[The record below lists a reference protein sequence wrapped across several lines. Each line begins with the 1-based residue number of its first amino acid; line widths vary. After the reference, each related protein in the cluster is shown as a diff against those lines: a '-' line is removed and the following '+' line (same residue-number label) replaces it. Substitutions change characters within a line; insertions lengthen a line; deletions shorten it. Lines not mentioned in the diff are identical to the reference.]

1 MPNDDFLAVLDFGSQ
16 YAHLIAKRIRHLG
29 VYTEIFPPSIDTDSL
44 EAAKGFILSGG
55 PASVFAEDVPAF
67 NSEIL
72 NLPQPILG
80 LCYGHQL
87 MAQHFGGRVANTGQ
101 GEFGKASLRQLN
113 PSPLWKDVVDRSQ
126 VWMSHQDSV
135 TELPQGFQ
143 VIGETTS
150 GSLAALQHQ
159 ERPLFSLQFHP
170 EVTDT
175 LAGTQMLS
183 NFVELCKAHP
193 SWSMERFIEQT
204 KDELQQQVGEHNVL
218 MFLSGGVDSSVAF
231 ALLNEALGKERV
243 LGLFI
248 DNGFLRLNE
257 AERILQRYEQLGY
270 DNVVG
275 RDYSEAFLEE
285 IAGEV
290 DPQRKRHQVGNTFL
304 TVREK
309 LLEELKLNPSE
320 WLLGQGTLYPD
331 IIESGGTE
339 HAKVIKSHHNRVDAI
354 QDLIAKGQVVEPLKE
369 LYKDE
374 VRRVGELLG
383 LPKEI
388 VWRHPFPGPGLS
400 INVLCSNEDTVL
412 QPEHQDTLKL
422 LHQHLLPTQ
431 ASLLP
436 VRSVGVQGDQRTYT
450 EPAVLLGPTD
460 WEWLE
465 NTSIQLTNQVRAINR
480 VVAYLPPQR
489 TDQLPNWRV
498 RRAFCDKPR
507 LDLLRAAEAHVSGT
521 FANHGWLGRIFQLL
535 VILLPISQDG
545 HQDSIVL
552 RPVISEDVMTARF
565 ATVDWQVLHELLPQL
580 YTLDGIDSVFFD
592 ITHKPPATFG
602 WE

>member
-44 EAAKGFILSGG
+44 EAAKGIILSGG

-67 NSEIL
+67 NPEIL
-72 NLPQPILG
+72 NLSQPILG

-87 MAQHFGGRVANTGQ
+87 MAKHFDGRVANTGQ

-113 PSPLWKDVVDRSQ
+113 PSPLWKDVADNSQ

-135 TELPQGFQ
+135 TELPQDFQ
-143 VIGETTS
+143 VIGETIS
-150 GSLAALQHQ
+150 GSLTALQHE

-175 LAGTQMLS
+175 LAGTQILS
-183 NFVELCKAHP
+183 NFVKLCKAHP

-248 DNGFLRLNE
+248 NNGFLRLNE
-257 AERILQRYEQLGY
+257 AEQILQRYEQLGY

-275 RDYSEAFLEE
+275 RDYSEAFLEA

-304 TVREK
+304 RVREK
-309 LLEELKLNPSE
+309 LLEELKLNPGE

-331 IIESGGTE
+331 IIESGGTK

-354 QDLIAKGQVVEPLKE
+354 QDLIAKGHVVEPLKE

-374 VRRVGELLG
+374 VRCVGELLG

-400 INVLCSNEDTVL
+400 INVLCSNEDTIL
-412 QPEHQDTLKL
+412 QPEHNSTLDI
-422 LHQHLLPTQ
+422 LHQHLSSTQ

-460 WEWLE
+460 WDWFE
-465 NTSIQLTNQVRAINR
+465 NTSIRLTNQVRAIIGSWPIFLLNQQISYPTGGF
-480 VVAYLPPQR
+480 VVP
-489 TDQLPNWRV
+489 
-498 RRAFCDKPR
+498 
-507 LDLLRAAEAHVSGT
+507 
-521 FANHGWLGRIFQLL
+521 
-535 VILLPISQDG
+535 
-545 HQDSIVL
+545 
-552 RPVISEDVMTARF
+552 
-565 ATVDWQVLHELLPQL
+565 
-580 YTLDGIDSVFFD
+580 SV
-592 ITHKPPATFG
+592 KSLA
-602 WE
+602 

>member
-29 VYTEIFPPSIDTDSL
+29 VYTEIFPPSIDTDRL
-44 EAAKGFILSGG
+44 EAAKGIILSGG

-67 NSEIL
+67 NPEIL
-72 NLPQPILG
+72 NLSQPILG

-87 MAQHFGGRVANTGQ
+87 MAKHFGGSVANTGQ

-113 PSPLWKDVVDRSQ
+113 PSPLWKDVTDNSQ

-143 VIGETTS
+143 VIGETIA

-175 LAGTQMLS
+175 LAGTQILS

-204 KDELQQQVGEHNVL
+204 KNELQQQVGEHNVL

-231 ALLNEALGKERV
+231 ALLNEALSKERV

-257 AERILQRYEQLGY
+257 AEQILQRYEQLGY

-275 RDYSEAFLEE
+275 RDYSEAFLEA

-304 TVREK
+304 AVREK
-309 LLEELKLNPSE
+309 LLEELKLNPGE

-374 VRRVGELLG
+374 VRRVGDLLG

-400 INVLCSNEDTVL
+400 INVLCSSEDTIL
-412 QPEHQDTLKL
+412 QPEHKKTLDTL
-422 LHQHLLPTQ
+422 HQYLPPTQ

-465 NTSIQLTNQVRAINR
+465 NTSIRLTNQVRAINR
-480 VVAYLPPQR
+480 VVAYLPLQP
-489 TDQLPNWRV
+489 TEQLPNWRA

-507 LDLLRAAEAHVSGT
+507 LDLLRAAEAHVSET

-565 ATVDWQVLHELLPQL
+565 APVDWQVLHELLPQL
-580 YTLDGIDSVFFD
+580 YALDGIDS
-592 ITHKPPATFG
+592 
-602 WE
+602 

>member
-1 MPNDDFLAVLDFGSQ
+1 MPSDDFLAILDFGSQ

-29 VYTEIFPPSIDTDSL
+29 VYTEIFPPSIDIDSL
-44 EAAKGFILSGG
+44 RAAKGIILSGG
-55 PASVFAEDVPAF
+55 PASVFVGDVPAF
-67 NSEIL
+67 NPEIL
-72 NLPQPILG
+72 SISQPILG

-87 MAQHFGGRVANTGQ
+87 IAKYFGGRVANTGQ
-101 GEFGKASLRQLN
+101 GEFGKASLHQLN
-113 PSPLWKDVVDRSQ
+113 FSPLWKDVADKSQ

-135 TELPQGFQ
+135 TELPQGFK
-143 VIGETTS
+143 VIGETIS

-175 LAGTQMLS
+175 LAGSQILS

-204 KDELQQQVGEHNVL
+204 KIELQQQVGEHNVL

-231 ALLNEALGKERV
+231 ALLNEVLGKERV

-257 AERILQRYEQLGY
+257 AEQILQRYEQLGY
-270 DNVVG
+270 GNVVG
-275 RDYSEAFLEE
+275 RDYSETFLES

-309 LLEELKLNPSE
+309 LLEELKLNPDE

-354 QDLIAKGQVVEPLKE
+354 QDLIAKNQVVEPLKE

-400 INVLCSNEDTVL
+400 INVLCSSEDTIL
-412 QPEHQDTLKL
+412 QPEHNSTLDA
-422 LHQHLLPTQ
+422 LHQHITPTQ

-450 EPAVLLGPTD
+450 EPAVLLGPKD

-465 NTSIQLTNQVRAINR
+465 NTSIRLTNQVRAINR
-480 VVAYLPPQR
+480 VVAYLPLQP

-498 RRAFCDKPR
+498 RCAFCDKLR
-507 LDLLRAAEAHVSGT
+507 LDLLRVAEAHVSET
-521 FANHGWLGRIFQLL
+521 LANHGWLERIFQLL

-545 HQDSIVL
+545 YQDSIVL

-565 ATVDWQVLHELLPQL
+565 APVDWQVLHKLLPQL
-580 YTLDGIDSVFFD
+580 YALNGIDSVFFD

>member
-29 VYTEIFPPSIDTDSL
+29 VYTEIFPPSIDTDRL
-44 EAAKGFILSGG
+44 EAAKGIILSGG

-67 NSEIL
+67 NPEIL
-72 NLPQPILG
+72 NLSQPILG

-87 MAQHFGGRVANTGQ
+87 MAKHFGGSVANTGQ

-113 PSPLWKDVVDRSQ
+113 PSPLWKDVTDNSQ
-126 VWMSHQDSV
+126 VWMSHEDSV
-135 TELPQGFQ
+135 TELPQGFR
-143 VIGETTS
+143 VIGETIA

-175 LAGTQMLS
+175 LAGTQILS

-204 KDELQQQVGEHNVL
+204 KNELQQQVGEHNVL

-231 ALLNEALGKERV
+231 ALLNEALSKERV

-257 AERILQRYEQLGY
+257 AEQILQRYEQLGY

-275 RDYSEAFLEE
+275 RDYSEAFLEA

-304 TVREK
+304 AVREK
-309 LLEELKLNPSE
+309 LLEELKLNPGE

-374 VRRVGELLG
+374 VRRVGDLLG

-400 INVLCSNEDTVL
+400 INVLCSREDTIL
-412 QPEHQDTLKL
+412 QPEHKKTLDTL
-422 LHQHLLPTQ
+422 HQYLPPTQ

-465 NTSIQLTNQVRAINR
+465 NTSIRLTNQVRAINR
-480 VVAYLPPQR
+480 VVAYLPLQP
-489 TDQLPNWRV
+489 TEQLPNWHA

-507 LDLLRAAEAHVSGT
+507 LDLLRAAEAHVSET

-565 ATVDWQVLHELLPQL
+565 APVDWQVLHELLPQL
-580 YTLDGIDSVFFD
+580 YALDGIDSVFFD

>member
-16 YAHLIAKRIRHLG
+16 YAHLIAKRIRHLR

-44 EAAKGFILSGG
+44 EAAKGIILSGG
-55 PASVFAEDVPAF
+55 PASVFAEDVPTF
-67 NSEIL
+67 NPEIL
-72 NLPQPILG
+72 NLSQPILG

-87 MAQHFGGRVANTGQ
+87 MAKHFGGRVANTGQ
-101 GEFGKASLRQLN
+101 GEFGKASLRQLS
-113 PSPLWKDVVDRSQ
+113 PSPLWKDVADNSQ

-143 VIGETTS
+143 VIGETIS

-175 LAGTQMLS
+175 LAGTHILS
-183 NFVELCKAHP
+183 NFVELCKVHP

-257 AERILQRYEQLGY
+257 AEQILQRYEQLGY
-270 DNVVG
+270 GNVVG
-275 RDYSEAFLEE
+275 RDYSEACLEA

-290 DPQRKRHQVGNTFL
+290 GPQRKRHQVGNTFL

-309 LLEELKLNPSE
+309 LLEELELNPDE

-374 VRRVGELLG
+374 VRRVGELLR

-412 QPEHQDTLKL
+412 QPKHKNTLEL

-450 EPAVLLGPTD
+450 EPAVLLGPKD

-480 VVAYLPPQR
+480 VVAYLPPQP
-489 TDQLPNWRV
+489 TDQLPNWQV
-498 RRAFCDKPR
+498 HRAFCDKPR
-507 LDLLRAAEAHVSGT
+507 LDLLRAAEACVSQT
-521 FANHGWLGRIFQLL
+521 FANHDWLERIFQLL
-535 VILLPISQDG
+535 VILLPLSQTG
-545 HQDSIVL
+545 SHDSIVL

-565 ATVDWQVLHELLPQL
+565 APVDWQVLHELLPQL
-580 YTLDGIDSVFFD
+580 YALDGIDSVFFD

>member
-1 MPNDDFLAVLDFGSQ
+1 MSNDCLAVLDFGSQ
-16 YAHLIAKRIRHLG
+16 YAHLIAKRLRRQG
-29 VYTEIFPPSIDTDSL
+29 FYTEIHTPASPASKL
-44 EAAKGFILSGG
+44 AHARGLILSGG
-55 PASVFAEDVPAF
+55 PASVYEEQTPDF
-67 NSEIL
+67 NSKLLEL
-72 NLPQPILG
+72 ELPILG

-87 MAQHFGGRVANTGQ
+87 TALHFGGSIENTGS
-101 GEFGKASLRQLN
+101 GEFGKAHLQQTL
-113 PSPLWKDVVDRSQ
+113 PSALWKGIDFPTQ

-143 VIGETTS
+143 VIGETIS
-150 GSLAALQHQ
+150 GSLVALQHQ

-170 EVTDT
+170 EVSDT
-175 LAGTQMLS
+175 LVGTQILS

-257 AERILQRYEQLGY
+257 AEQILQRYEQLGY

-275 RDYSEAFLEE
+275 RDYSEAFLEA

-309 LLEELKLNPSE
+309 LLEESKLNPGE

-383 LPKEI
+383 LPNEI

-412 QPEHQDTLKL
+412 QPEHKNTLEL

-450 EPAVLLGPTD
+450 EPAVLLGPKD

-480 VVAYLPPQR
+480 VVAYLPPQP
-489 TDQLPNWRV
+489 TDQLPNWQV
-498 RRAFCDKPR
+498 HRAFCDKPR
-507 LDLLRAAEAHVSGT
+507 LDLLRAAEACVSQT
-521 FANHGWLGRIFQLL
+521 FANHDWLERIFQLL
-535 VILLPISQDG
+535 VILLPLSQTG
-545 HQDSIVL
+545 SHDSIVL

-565 ATVDWQVLHELLPQL
+565 APVDWQVLHELLPQL
-580 YTLDGIDSVFFD
+580 YALDGIDSVFFD

>member
-29 VYTEIFPPSIDTDSL
+29 VYTEIFPPSIDTDRL
-44 EAAKGFILSGG
+44 EAAKGIILSGG
-55 PASVFAEDVPAF
+55 PASVFADDVPAF
-67 NSEIL
+67 NPEIL
-72 NLPQPILG
+72 NLSQPILG

-87 MAQHFGGRVANTGQ
+87 MAKHFGGRVANTGQ

-113 PSPLWKDVVDRSQ
+113 PSPLWKDVADNSQ

-135 TELPQGFQ
+135 TELPQDFQ
-143 VIGETTS
+143 VIGETIS

-175 LAGTQMLS
+175 LAGTQILS

-257 AERILQRYEQLGY
+257 AEQILQRYKQLGY

-275 RDYSEAFLEE
+275 RDYSEAFLEA

-304 TVREK
+304 AVREK
-309 LLEELKLNPSE
+309 LLEELNLNPGE

-400 INVLCSNEDTVL
+400 INVLCSSEDTTL
-412 QPEHQDTLKL
+412 QPEHKKTLDA
-422 LHQHLLPTQ
+422 LHQYLAPTQ

-465 NTSIQLTNQVRAINR
+465 NTSIRLTNQVRAINR
-480 VVAYLPPQR
+480 VVAYLPLQP
-489 TDQLPNWRV
+489 TEQLPNWRA

-507 LDLLRAAEAHVSGT
+507 LDLLRAAEAHVSET

-565 ATVDWQVLHELLPQL
+565 APVDWQVLHELLPQL
-580 YTLDGIDSVFFD
+580 YALDGIDSVFFD

>member
-29 VYTEIFPPSIDTDSL
+29 VYTEIFPPSIDTDRL
-44 EAAKGFILSGG
+44 EAAKGIILSGG

-67 NSEIL
+67 NPEIL
-72 NLPQPILG
+72 NLSQPILG

-87 MAQHFGGRVANTGQ
+87 MAKHFGGSVANTGQ

-113 PSPLWKDVVDRSQ
+113 PSPLWKDVADNSQ

-143 VIGETTS
+143 VIGETIA

-175 LAGTQMLS
+175 LAGTQILS

-204 KDELQQQVGEHNVL
+204 KNELQQQVGEHNVL

-231 ALLNEALGKERV
+231 ALLNEALSKERV

-257 AERILQRYEQLGY
+257 AEQILQRYEQLGY

-275 RDYSEAFLEE
+275 RDYSEAFLEA

-304 TVREK
+304 AVREK
-309 LLEELKLNPSE
+309 LLEELKLNPGE

-374 VRRVGELLG
+374 VRRVGDLLG

-400 INVLCSNEDTVL
+400 INVLCSREDTIL
-412 QPEHQDTLKL
+412 QPEHKKTLDTL
-422 LHQHLLPTQ
+422 HQYLPPTQ

-450 EPAVLLGPTD
+450 EPAVLLGP
-460 WEWLE
+460 
-465 NTSIQLTNQVRAINR
+465 
-480 VVAYLPPQR
+480 
-489 TDQLPNWRV
+489 
-498 RRAFCDKPR
+498 
-507 LDLLRAAEAHVSGT
+507 
-521 FANHGWLGRIFQLL
+521 
-535 VILLPISQDG
+535 
-545 HQDSIVL
+545 
-552 RPVISEDVMTARF
+552 
-565 ATVDWQVLHELLPQL
+565 
-580 YTLDGIDSVFFD
+580 
-592 ITHKPPATFG
+592 
-602 WE
+602 

>member
-44 EAAKGFILSGG
+44 EAAKGIILSGG

-67 NSEIL
+67 NPEIL
-72 NLPQPILG
+72 NLSQPILG

-87 MAQHFGGRVANTGQ
+87 MAKHFDGRVANTGQ

-113 PSPLWKDVVDRSQ
+113 PSPLWKDVTDNSQ

-135 TELPQGFQ
+135 TELPQDFQ
-143 VIGETTS
+143 VIGETIS
-150 GSLAALQHQ
+150 GSLTALQHE

-175 LAGTQMLS
+175 LAGTQILS
-183 NFVELCKAHP
+183 NFVKLCKAHP

-248 DNGFLRLNE
+248 NNGFLRLNE
-257 AERILQRYEQLGY
+257 AEQILQRYEQLGY

-275 RDYSEAFLEE
+275 RDYSEAFLEA

-304 TVREK
+304 RVREK
-309 LLEELKLNPSE
+309 LLEELKLNPGE

-331 IIESGGTE
+331 IIESGGTK

-354 QDLIAKGQVVEPLKE
+354 QDLIAKGHVVEPLKE
-369 LYKDE
+369 LTRMRCDASGNYWDY
-374 VRRVGELLG
+374 
-383 LPKEI
+383 PKKSS
-388 VWRHPFPGPGLS
+388 G
-400 INVLCSNEDTVL
+400 
-412 QPEHQDTLKL
+412 
-422 LHQHLLPTQ
+422 
-431 ASLLP
+431 
-436 VRSVGVQGDQRTYT
+436 
-450 EPAVLLGPTD
+450 
-460 WEWLE
+460 
-465 NTSIQLTNQVRAINR
+465 AIR
-480 VVAYLPPQR
+480 
-489 TDQLPNWRV
+489 
-498 RRAFCDKPR
+498 F
-507 LDLLRAAEAHVSGT
+507 
-521 FANHGWLGRIFQLL
+521 LGRVFQSTSSVPMKIQSFSPNTTAHWTYYTNICHPLRLL
-535 VILLPISQDG
+535 YYQY
-545 HQDSIVL
+545 
-552 RPVISEDVMTARF
+552 A
-565 ATVDWQVLHELLPQL
+565 A
-580 YTLDGIDSVFFD
+580 
-592 ITHKPPATFG
+592 
-602 WE
+602 

>member
-29 VYTEIFPPSIDTDSL
+29 VYTAIFPPSIDTDRL
-44 EAAKGFILSGG
+44 KAAKGIILSGG

-67 NSEIL
+67 NPEIL
-72 NLPQPILG
+72 NLSQPILG

-87 MAQHFGGRVANTGQ
+87 MAKHFGGSVANTGQ

-113 PSPLWKDVVDRSQ
+113 PSPLWKDVTDNSQ

-143 VIGETTS
+143 VIGETIA

-175 LAGTQMLS
+175 LAGTQILS

-204 KDELQQQVGEHNVL
+204 KNELQQQVGEHNVL

-231 ALLNEALGKERV
+231 ALLNEALSKERV

-257 AERILQRYEQLGY
+257 AEQILQRYEQLGY

-275 RDYSEAFLEE
+275 RDYSEAFLEA

-304 TVREK
+304 AVREK
-309 LLEELKLNPSE
+309 LLEELKLNPGE

-374 VRRVGELLG
+374 VRRVGDLLG

-400 INVLCSNEDTVL
+400 INVLCSREDTIL
-412 QPEHQDTLKL
+412 QPEHKKTLDTL
-422 LHQHLLPTQ
+422 HQYLPPTQ

-465 NTSIQLTNQVRAINR
+465 NTSIRLTNQVRAINR
-480 VVAYLPPQR
+480 VVAYLPLQP
-489 TDQLPNWRV
+489 TEQLPNWRA

-507 LDLLRAAEAHVSGT
+507 LDLLRAAEAHVSET

-565 ATVDWQVLHELLPQL
+565 APVDWQVLHELLPQL
-580 YTLDGIDSVFFD
+580 YALDGIDSVFFD

>member
-29 VYTEIFPPSIDTDSL
+29 VYTEIFPPSIDIDSL
-44 EAAKGFILSGG
+44 RAAKGIILSGG
-55 PASVFAEDVPAF
+55 PASVFVGDVPAF
-67 NSEIL
+67 NPEIL
-72 NLPQPILG
+72 SISQPILG

-87 MAQHFGGRVANTGQ
+87 IAKYFGGRVANTGQ
-101 GEFGKASLRQLN
+101 GEFGKASLHQLN
-113 PSPLWKDVVDRSQ
+113 FSPLWKDVADKSQ

-135 TELPQGFQ
+135 TELPQGFK
-143 VIGETTS
+143 VIGETIS

-175 LAGTQMLS
+175 LAGSQILS

-204 KDELQQQVGEHNVL
+204 KIELQQQVGEHNVL

-231 ALLNEALGKERV
+231 ALLNEVLGKERV

-257 AERILQRYEQLGY
+257 AEQILQRYEQLGY
-270 DNVVG
+270 GNVVG
-275 RDYSEAFLEE
+275 RDYSETFLES

-309 LLEELKLNPSE
+309 LLEELKLNPDE

-354 QDLIAKGQVVEPLKE
+354 QDLIAKDQVVEPLKE

-400 INVLCSNEDTVL
+400 INVLCSSEDTIL
-412 QPEHQDTLKL
+412 QPEHNSTLDT
-422 LHQHLLPTQ
+422 LHQHLTPTQ

-450 EPAVLLGPTD
+450 EPAVLLGPKD

-465 NTSIQLTNQVRAINR
+465 NTSIRLTNQVRAINR
-480 VVAYLPPQR
+480 VVAYLPLQP

-498 RRAFCDKPR
+498 RCAFCDKLR
-507 LDLLRAAEAHVSGT
+507 LDLLRAAEAHVSET
-521 FANHGWLGRIFQLL
+521 LANHGWLERIFQLL

-545 HQDSIVL
+545 YQDSIVL

-565 ATVDWQVLHELLPQL
+565 APVDWQVLHKLLPQL
-580 YTLDGIDSVFFD
+580 YALNGIDSVFFD

>member
-1 MPNDDFLAVLDFGSQ
+1 MPSDDFLAILDFGSQ

-29 VYTEIFPPSIDTDSL
+29 VYTEIFPPSIDIDSL
-44 EAAKGFILSGG
+44 RAAKGIILSGG
-55 PASVFAEDVPAF
+55 PASVFVGDVPAF
-67 NSEIL
+67 NPEIL
-72 NLPQPILG
+72 SISQPILG

-87 MAQHFGGRVANTGQ
+87 IAKYFGGHVANTGQ
-101 GEFGKASLRQLN
+101 GEFGKASLHQLN
-113 PSPLWKDVVDRSQ
+113 FSPLWKDVADKSQ

-135 TELPQGFQ
+135 TELPQGFK
-143 VIGETTS
+143 VIGETIS

-175 LAGTQMLS
+175 LAGSQILS

-204 KDELQQQVGEHNVL
+204 KIELQQQVGEHNVL

-231 ALLNEALGKERV
+231 ALLNEVLGKERV

-257 AERILQRYEQLGY
+257 AEQILQRYEQLGY
-270 DNVVG
+270 GNVVG
-275 RDYSEAFLEE
+275 RDYSETFLES

-309 LLEELKLNPSE
+309 LLEELKLNPDE

-354 QDLIAKGQVVEPLKE
+354 QDLIAKNQVVEPLKE

-383 LPKEI
+383 LPNEI

-400 INVLCSNEDTVL
+400 INVLCSSEDTIL
-412 QPEHQDTLKL
+412 QPEHNSTLDA
-422 LHQHLLPTQ
+422 LHQHLTPTQ

-450 EPAVLLGPTD
+450 EPAVLLGPKD

-465 NTSIQLTNQVRAINR
+465 NTSIRLTNQVRAINR
-480 VVAYLPPQR
+480 VVAYLPLQP

-498 RRAFCDKPR
+498 RCAFCDKLR
-507 LDLLRAAEAHVSGT
+507 LDLLRVAEAHVSET
-521 FANHGWLGRIFQLL
+521 LANHGWLERIFQLL
-535 VILLPISQDG
+535 VILLPISKDG
-545 HQDSIVL
+545 YQDSIVL

-565 ATVDWQVLHELLPQL
+565 APVDWQVLHKLLPQL
-580 YTLDGIDSVFFD
+580 YALNGIDSVFFD

>member
-29 VYTEIFPPSIDTDSL
+29 VYTEIFPPSIDTDRL
-44 EAAKGFILSGG
+44 EAAKGIILSGG

-67 NSEIL
+67 NPEIL
-72 NLPQPILG
+72 NLSQPTLG

-87 MAQHFGGRVANTGQ
+87 MAKHFGGSVANTGQ

-113 PSPLWKDVVDRSQ
+113 PSPLWKDVADNSQ

-143 VIGETTS
+143 VIGETIA
-150 GSLAALQHQ
+150 GSLAALQHK

-175 LAGTQMLS
+175 LAGTQILS

-204 KDELQQQVGEHNVL
+204 KNELRQQVGEHNVL

-231 ALLNEALGKERV
+231 ALLNEALSKERV

-257 AERILQRYEQLGY
+257 AEQILQRYEQLGY

-275 RDYSEAFLEE
+275 RDYSEAFLEA

-304 TVREK
+304 AVREK
-309 LLEELKLNPSE
+309 LLEELKLNPDE

-374 VRRVGELLG
+374 VRRVGDLLG

-400 INVLCSNEDTVL
+400 INVLCSREDTIL
-412 QPEHQDTLKL
+412 QPEHKKTLDTL
-422 LHQHLLPTQ
+422 HQYLPPTQ

-465 NTSIQLTNQVRAINR
+465 STSIRLTNQVRAINR
-480 VVAYLPPQR
+480 VVAYLPLQP
-489 TDQLPNWRV
+489 TEQLPNWRT

-507 LDLLRAAEAHVSGT
+507 LDLLRAVEAHVSET
-521 FANHGWLGRIFQLL
+521 LANHGWLGRIFQLL

-565 ATVDWQVLHELLPQL
+565 APVDWQVLHELLPQL
-580 YTLDGIDSVFFD
+580 YALDGIDSVFFD

>member
-1 MPNDDFLAVLDFGSQ
+1 MPSDDFLAILDFGSQ

-29 VYTEIFPPSIDTDSL
+29 VYTEIFPPSIDIDSL
-44 EAAKGFILSGG
+44 RAAKGIILSGG
-55 PASVFAEDVPAF
+55 PASVFVGDVPAF
-67 NSEIL
+67 NPEIL
-72 NLPQPILG
+72 SISQPILG

-87 MAQHFGGRVANTGQ
+87 IAKYFGGRVANTGQ
-101 GEFGKASLRQLN
+101 GEFGKASLHQLN
-113 PSPLWKDVVDRSQ
+113 FSPLWKDVADKSQ

-135 TELPQGFQ
+135 TELPQGFK
-143 VIGETTS
+143 VIGETIS

-175 LAGTQMLS
+175 LAGSQILS

-204 KDELQQQVGEHNVL
+204 KIELQQQVGEHNVL

-231 ALLNEALGKERV
+231 ALLNEVLGKERV

-257 AERILQRYEQLGY
+257 AEQILQRYEQLGY
-270 DNVVG
+270 GNVVD
-275 RDYSEAFLEE
+275 RDYSETFLES

-309 LLEELKLNPSE
+309 LLEELKLNPDE

-374 VRRVGELLG
+374 VRRVGDLLG

-400 INVLCSNEDTVL
+400 INVLCSREDTIL
-412 QPEHQDTLKL
+412 QPEHKKTLDTL
-422 LHQHLLPTQ
+422 HQYLPPTQ

-450 EPAVLLGPTD
+450 EPAVLLGPKD

-465 NTSIQLTNQVRAINR
+465 NTSIRLTNQVRAINR
-480 VVAYLPPQR
+480 VVAYLPLQP

-498 RRAFCDKPR
+498 RCAFCDKLR
-507 LDLLRAAEAHVSGT
+507 LDLLRVAEAHVSET
-521 FANHGWLGRIFQLL
+521 LANHGWLERIFQLL
-535 VILLPISQDG
+535 VILLPISKDG
-545 HQDSIVL
+545 YQDSIVL

-565 ATVDWQVLHELLPQL
+565 APVDWQVLHKLLPQL
-580 YTLDGIDSVFFD
+580 YALNGIDSVFFD

>member
-29 VYTEIFPPSIDTDSL
+29 VYTEIFPPSIDTDRL
-44 EAAKGFILSGG
+44 EAAKGIILSGG

-67 NSEIL
+67 NPEIL
-72 NLPQPILG
+72 NLSQPILG

-87 MAQHFGGRVANTGQ
+87 MAKHFGGSVANTGQ

-113 PSPLWKDVVDRSQ
+113 PSPLWKDVTDNSQ

-143 VIGETTS
+143 VIGETIA

-175 LAGTQMLS
+175 LAGTQILS

-204 KDELQQQVGEHNVL
+204 KNELQQQVGEHNVL

-231 ALLNEALGKERV
+231 ALLNEALSKERV

-257 AERILQRYEQLGY
+257 AEQILQRYEQLGY

-275 RDYSEAFLEE
+275 RDYSEAFLEA

-304 TVREK
+304 AVREK

-374 VRRVGELLG
+374 VRRVGDLLG

-400 INVLCSNEDTVL
+400 INVLCSREDTIL
-412 QPEHQDTLKL
+412 QPEHKKTLDTLQQYL
-422 LHQHLLPTQ
+422 APTQ

-465 NTSIQLTNQVRAINR
+465 NTSIRLTNQVRAINR
-480 VVAYLPPQR
+480 VVAYLPLQP
-489 TDQLPNWRV
+489 TEQLPNWRA

-507 LDLLRAAEAHVSGT
+507 LDLLRAAEAHVSET

-565 ATVDWQVLHELLPQL
+565 APVDWQVLHELLPQL
-580 YTLDGIDSVFFD
+580 YALDGIDSVFFD

>member
-29 VYTEIFPPSIDTDSL
+29 VYTEIFPPSIDTDRL
-44 EAAKGFILSGG
+44 EAAKGIILSGG

-67 NSEIL
+67 NPEIL
-72 NLPQPILG
+72 NLSQPILG

-87 MAQHFGGRVANTGQ
+87 MAKHFGGSVANTGQ

-113 PSPLWKDVVDRSQ
+113 PSPLWKDVADNSQ
-126 VWMSHQDSV
+126 VWMSHEDSV

-143 VIGETTS
+143 VIGETIA

-175 LAGTQMLS
+175 LAGTQILS

-204 KDELQQQVGEHNVL
+204 KNELQQQVGEHNVL

-231 ALLNEALGKERV
+231 ALLNEALSKERV

-257 AERILQRYEQLGY
+257 AEQILQHYEQLGY

-275 RDYSEAFLEE
+275 RDYSEAFLEA

-304 TVREK
+304 AVREK
-309 LLEELKLNPSE
+309 LLEELKLNPGE

-383 LPKEI
+383 LPNEI

-400 INVLCSNEDTVL
+400 INVICSNEDTVL

-465 NTSIQLTNQVRAINR
+465 NTSIRLTNQVRAINR
-480 VVAYLPPQR
+480 VVAYLPLQP
-489 TDQLPNWRV
+489 TEQLPNWHA

-507 LDLLRAAEAHVSGT
+507 LDLLRAAEAHVSET

-565 ATVDWQVLHELLPQL
+565 APVDWQVLHELLPQL
-580 YTLDGIDSVFFD
+580 YALDGIDSVFFD

>member
-29 VYTEIFPPSIDTDSL
+29 VYTEIFPPSIDTDRL
-44 EAAKGFILSGG
+44 EAAKGIILSGG

-67 NSEIL
+67 NPEIL
-72 NLPQPILG
+72 NLSQPILG

-87 MAQHFGGRVANTGQ
+87 MAKHFGGSVANTGQ

-113 PSPLWKDVVDRSQ
+113 PSPLWKDVTDNSQ

-143 VIGETTS
+143 VIGETIA

-175 LAGTQMLS
+175 LAGTQILS

-204 KDELQQQVGEHNVL
+204 KNELQQQVGERNVL

-231 ALLNEALGKERV
+231 ALLNEALSKEKV

-257 AERILQRYEQLGY
+257 AEQILQHYEQLGY

-275 RDYSEAFLEE
+275 RDYSEAFLEA

-304 TVREK
+304 AVREK

-374 VRRVGELLG
+374 VRRVGDLLG

-400 INVLCSNEDTVL
+400 INVLCSREDTIL
-412 QPEHQDTLKL
+412 QPEHKKTLDTL
-422 LHQHLLPTQ
+422 HQYLAPTQ

-450 EPAVLLGPTD
+450 EPAILLGPTD

-465 NTSIQLTNQVRAINR
+465 NTSIRLTNQVRAINR
-480 VVAYLPPQR
+480 VVAYLPLQP
-489 TDQLPNWRV
+489 TEQLPNWRA

-507 LDLLRAAEAHVSGT
+507 LDLLRAAEAHVSET

-545 HQDSIVL
+545 RQDSIVL

-565 ATVDWQVLHELLPQL
+565 APVDWQVLHELLPQL
-580 YTLDGIDSVFFD
+580 YALDGIDSVFFD

>member
-44 EAAKGFILSGG
+44 EAAKGIILSGG

-67 NSEIL
+67 NPEIL
-72 NLPQPILG
+72 NLSQPILG

-87 MAQHFGGRVANTGQ
+87 MAKHFDGRVANTGQ

-113 PSPLWKDVVDRSQ
+113 PSPLWKDVADNSQ

-135 TELPQGFQ
+135 TELPQDFQ
-143 VIGETTS
+143 VIGETIS
-150 GSLAALQHQ
+150 GSLTALQHE

-175 LAGTQMLS
+175 LAGTQIRS
-183 NFVELCKAHP
+183 NFVKLCKAHP

-248 DNGFLRLNE
+248 NNGFLRLNE
-257 AERILQRYEQLGY
+257 AEQILQRYEQLGY

-275 RDYSEAFLEE
+275 RDYSEAFLEA

-304 TVREK
+304 RVREK
-309 LLEELKLNPSE
+309 LLEELKLNPGE

-331 IIESGGTE
+331 IIESGGTK

-354 QDLIAKGQVVEPLKE
+354 QDLIAKGHVVEPLKE

-374 VRRVGELLG
+374 VRCVGELLG

-400 INVLCSNEDTVL
+400 INVLCSNEDTIL
-412 QPEHQDTLKL
+412 QPEHNSTLDI
-422 LHQHLLPTQ
+422 LHQHLSSTQ

-460 WEWLE
+460 WDWFE
-465 NTSIQLTNQVRAINR
+465 NTSIRLTNQVRAINR
-480 VVAYLPPQR
+480 VVAYLPPQP

-498 RRAFCDKPR
+498 RRAFCEKPR
-507 LDLLRAAEAHVSGT
+507 LNLLRAAEAHVSEA
-521 FANHGWLGRIFQLL
+521 FANHGWLERIFQLL

-565 ATVDWQVLHELLPQL
+565 APVDWQVLHELLPQL
-580 YTLDGIDSVFFD
+580 YALDGIDSVFFD

>member
-29 VYTEIFPPSIDTDSL
+29 VYTEIFPPSIDTDRL
-44 EAAKGFILSGG
+44 EAAKGIILSGG

-67 NSEIL
+67 NPEIL
-72 NLPQPILG
+72 NLSQPILG

-87 MAQHFGGRVANTGQ
+87 MAKHFGGSVANTGQ

-113 PSPLWKDVVDRSQ
+113 PSPLWKDVADNSQ

-143 VIGETTS
+143 VIGETIA

-175 LAGTQMLS
+175 LAGTQILS

-204 KDELQQQVGEHNVL
+204 KNELQQQVGEHNVL

-231 ALLNEALGKERV
+231 ALLNEALSKERV

-257 AERILQRYEQLGY
+257 AEQILQRYEQLGY

-275 RDYSEAFLEE
+275 RDYSEAFLEA

-304 TVREK
+304 AVRGK
-309 LLEELKLNPSE
+309 LLEELKLNPDE

-374 VRRVGELLG
+374 VRRVGDLLG

-400 INVLCSNEDTVL
+400 INVLCSREDTIL
-412 QPEHQDTLKL
+412 QPEHKKTLDTL
-422 LHQHLLPTQ
+422 HQYLPPTQ

-465 NTSIQLTNQVRAINR
+465 STSIRLTNQVRAINR
-480 VVAYLPPQR
+480 VVAYLPLQP
-489 TDQLPNWRV
+489 TEQLPNWRA

-507 LDLLRAAEAHVSGT
+507 LDLLRAAEAHVSET
-521 FANHGWLGRIFQLL
+521 LANHGWLGRIFQLL

-565 ATVDWQVLHELLPQL
+565 APVDWQVLHELLPQL
-580 YTLDGIDSVFFD
+580 YALDGIDSVFFD

>member
-1 MPNDDFLAVLDFGSQ
+1 MPSDDFLAILDFGSQ

-29 VYTEIFPPSIDTDSL
+29 VYTEIFPPSIDIDSL
-44 EAAKGFILSGG
+44 RAAKGIILSGG
-55 PASVFAEDVPAF
+55 PASVFVGDVPAF
-67 NSEIL
+67 NPEIL
-72 NLPQPILG
+72 SISQPILG

-87 MAQHFGGRVANTGQ
+87 IAKYFGGRVANTGQ
-101 GEFGKASLRQLN
+101 GEFGKASLHQLN
-113 PSPLWKDVVDRSQ
+113 FSPLWKHVADKSQ

-135 TELPQGFQ
+135 TELPQGFK
-143 VIGETTS
+143 VIGETIS

-175 LAGTQMLS
+175 LAGFQILS
-183 NFVELCKAHP
+183 NFVELCKARP

-204 KDELQQQVGEHNVL
+204 KIELQQQVGEHNVL

-231 ALLNEALGKERV
+231 ALLNEVLGKERV

-257 AERILQRYEQLGY
+257 AEQILQRYEQLGY
-270 DNVVG
+270 GNVVG
-275 RDYSEAFLEE
+275 RDYSETFLES

-309 LLEELKLNPSE
+309 LLEELKLNPDE

-354 QDLIAKGQVVEPLKE
+354 QDLIAKDQVVEPLKE

-400 INVLCSNEDTVL
+400 INVLCSSEDTIL
-412 QPEHQDTLKL
+412 QPEHNSTLDT
-422 LHQHLLPTQ
+422 LHQHLTPTQ

-450 EPAVLLGPTD
+450 EPAVLLGPKD

-465 NTSIQLTNQVRAINR
+465 NTSIRLTNQVRAINR
-480 VVAYLPPQR
+480 VVAYLPLQP

-498 RRAFCDKPR
+498 RCAFCDKLR
-507 LDLLRAAEAHVSGT
+507 LDLLRVAEAHVSET
-521 FANHGWLGRIFQLL
+521 LANHGWLERIFQLL

-545 HQDSIVL
+545 YQDSIVL

-565 ATVDWQVLHELLPQL
+565 APVDWQVLHKLLPQL
-580 YTLDGIDSVFFD
+580 YALNGIDSVFFD

>member
-1 MPNDDFLAVLDFGSQ
+1 MPNNDFLAVLDFGSQ

-29 VYTEIFPPSIDTDSL
+29 VYTKIFPPSIDTDRL
-44 EAAKGFILSGG
+44 RAAKGIILSGG

-67 NSEIL
+67 NPEIFSIS
-72 NLPQPILG
+72 QPILG

-87 MAQHFGGRVANTGQ
+87 MAKHFGGRVANMGQ
-101 GEFGKASLRQLN
+101 GEFGKASLRKLN
-113 PSPLWKDVVDRSQ
+113 SSPLWKDVADRSQ
-126 VWMSHQDSV
+126 VWMSHRDSV

-143 VIGETTS
+143 VIGETIS

-175 LAGTQMLS
+175 LAGSQILS
-183 NFVELCKAHP
+183 NFIKLCKAHP

-204 KDELQQQVGEHNVL
+204 KIELQQQVGEHNVL

-248 DNGFLRLNE
+248 DNGFLRLHE
-257 AERILQRYEQLGY
+257 AEQILQRYKQLGY
-270 DNVVG
+270 ENVVG
-275 RDYSEAFLEE
+275 RDYGEAFLGA
-285 IAGEV
+285 IANEV

-304 TVREK
+304 TVRKK
-309 LLEELKLNPSE
+309 LLEELKLNPGE

-354 QDLIAKGQVVEPLKE
+354 QDLIAKGHVVEPLKE

-374 VRRVGELLG
+374 VRCIGELLG
-383 LPKEI
+383 LPREI

-400 INVLCSNEDTVL
+400 INVLCSNEDKIL
-412 QPEHQDTLKL
+412 QPENNSTLDAL
-422 LHQHLLPTQ
+422 YQHFPPTQ
-431 ASLLP
+431 VSLLP
-436 VRSVGVQGDQRTYT
+436 VRTVGVQGDQRTYA

-460 WEWLE
+460 WELLE
-465 NTSIQLTNQVRAINR
+465 NTSIRLTNQIRAINR
-480 VVAYLPPQR
+480 VVAYLPLQQ

-507 LDLLRAAEAHVSGT
+507 LDLLRAAEAHVSET
-521 FANHGWLGRIFQLL
+521 FTNHGLLEHIFQLL
-535 VILLPISQDG
+535 VILLPLSQDG
-545 HQDSIVL
+545 YQDSIVL

-565 ATVDWQVLHELLPQL
+565 APVDWQVLHELLPQL
-580 YTLDGIDSVFFD
+580 YALNGIDSVFFD

>member
-29 VYTEIFPPSIDTDSL
+29 VYTEIFPPSIDTDRL
-44 EAAKGFILSGG
+44 EAAKGIILSGG

-67 NSEIL
+67 NPEIL
-72 NLPQPILG
+72 NLSQPILG

-87 MAQHFGGRVANTGQ
+87 MAKHFGGSVANTGQ

-113 PSPLWKDVVDRSQ
+113 PSPLWKDVTDNSQ

-143 VIGETTS
+143 VIGETIA

-175 LAGTQMLS
+175 LAGTQILS

-204 KDELQQQVGEHNVL
+204 KNELRQQVGEHNVL

-231 ALLNEALGKERV
+231 ALLNEALSKERV

-257 AERILQRYEQLGY
+257 AEQILQRYEQLGY

-275 RDYSEAFLEE
+275 RDYSEAFLEA

-304 TVREK
+304 AVREK
-309 LLEELKLNPSE
+309 LLEELKLNPGE

-374 VRRVGELLG
+374 VRRVGDLLG

-400 INVLCSNEDTVL
+400 INVLCSREDTIL
-412 QPEHQDTLKL
+412 QPEHKKTLDTLQQYL
-422 LHQHLLPTQ
+422 APTQ

-465 NTSIQLTNQVRAINR
+465 NTSIRLTNQVRAINR
-480 VVAYLPPQR
+480 VVAYLPLQP
-489 TDQLPNWRV
+489 TEQLPNWRA

-507 LDLLRAAEAHVSGT
+507 LDLLRAAEAHVSET

-565 ATVDWQVLHELLPQL
+565 APVDWQVLHELLPQL
-580 YTLDGIDSVFFD
+580 YALDGIDSVFFD

>member
-44 EAAKGFILSGG
+44 EAAKGIILSGG

-67 NSEIL
+67 NPEIL
-72 NLPQPILG
+72 NLSQPILG

-87 MAQHFGGRVANTGQ
+87 MAKHFDGRVANTGQ

-113 PSPLWKDVVDRSQ
+113 PSPLWKDVTDNSQ

-135 TELPQGFQ
+135 TELPQDFQ
-143 VIGETTS
+143 VIGETIS
-150 GSLAALQHQ
+150 GSLTALQHE

-175 LAGTQMLS
+175 LAGTQILS
-183 NFVELCKAHP
+183 NFVKLCKAHP

-248 DNGFLRLNE
+248 NNGFLRLNE
-257 AERILQRYEQLGY
+257 AEQILQRYEQLGY

-275 RDYSEAFLEE
+275 RDYSEAFLEA

-304 TVREK
+304 RVREK
-309 LLEELKLNPSE
+309 LLEELKLNPGE

-331 IIESGGTE
+331 IIESGGTK

-354 QDLIAKGQVVEPLKE
+354 QDLIAKGHVVEPLKE

-374 VRRVGELLG
+374 VRCVGELLG

-400 INVLCSNEDTVL
+400 INVLCSNEDTIL
-412 QPEHQDTLKL
+412 QPEHNSTLDI
-422 LHQHLLPTQ
+422 LHQHLSSTQ

-460 WEWLE
+460 WDWFE
-465 NTSIQLTNQVRAINR
+465 NTSIRLTNQVRAINR
-480 VVAYLPPQR
+480 VVAYLPPQP
-489 TDQLPNWRV
+489 TDQLPNWQV
-498 RRAFCDKPR
+498 RRAFCEKPR
-507 LDLLRAAEAHVSGT
+507 LNLLRAAEAHVSEA
-521 FANHGWLGRIFQLL
+521 FANHGWLERIFQLL

-565 ATVDWQVLHELLPQL
+565 APVDWQVLHELLPQL
-580 YTLDGIDSVFFD
+580 YALDGIDSVFFD

>member
-1 MPNDDFLAVLDFGSQ
+1 M
-16 YAHLIAKRIRHLG
+16 AK
-29 VYTEIFPPSIDTDSL
+29 
-44 EAAKGFILSGG
+44 
-55 PASVFAEDVPAF
+55 
-67 NSEIL
+67 
-72 NLPQPILG
+72 
-80 LCYGHQL
+80 
-87 MAQHFGGRVANTGQ
+87 HFGGRVANMGQ
-101 GEFGKASLRQLN
+101 GEFGKASLRKLN
-113 PSPLWKDVVDRSQ
+113 SSPLWKDVADRSQ
-126 VWMSHQDSV
+126 VWMSHRDSV

-143 VIGETTS
+143 VIGETIS

-175 LAGTQMLS
+175 LAGSQILS
-183 NFVELCKAHP
+183 NFIKLCKAHP

-204 KDELQQQVGEHNVL
+204 KIELQQQVGEHNVL

-248 DNGFLRLNE
+248 DNGFLRLHE
-257 AERILQRYEQLGY
+257 AEQILQRYKQLGY
-270 DNVVG
+270 ENVVG
-275 RDYSEAFLEE
+275 RDYGEAFLGA
-285 IAGEV
+285 IANEV

-304 TVREK
+304 TVRKK
-309 LLEELKLNPSE
+309 LLEELKLNPGE

-339 HAKVIKSHHNRVDAI
+339 NAKVIKSHHNRVDAI
-354 QDLIAKGQVVEPLKE
+354 QDLIAKGHVVEPLKE

-374 VRRVGELLG
+374 VRCIGELLG
-383 LPKEI
+383 LPREI

-400 INVLCSNEDTVL
+400 INVLCSNEDKIL
-412 QPEHQDTLKL
+412 QPENNSTLDAL
-422 LHQHLLPTQ
+422 YQHFPPTQ
-431 ASLLP
+431 VSLLP
-436 VRSVGVQGDQRTYT
+436 VRTVGVQGDQRTYA

-460 WEWLE
+460 WELLE
-465 NTSIQLTNQVRAINR
+465 NTSIRLTNQIRAINR
-480 VVAYLPPQR
+480 VVAYLPLQQ

-507 LDLLRAAEAHVSGT
+507 LDLLRTAEAHVSET
-521 FANHGWLGRIFQLL
+521 FTNHGLLEHIFQLL
-535 VILLPISQDG
+535 VILLPLSQDG
-545 HQDSIVL
+545 YQDSIVL

-565 ATVDWQVLHELLPQL
+565 APVDWQVLHELLPQL
-580 YTLDGIDSVFFD
+580 YALNGIDSVFFD

>member
-29 VYTEIFPPSIDTDSL
+29 VYTEIFPPSIDIDSL
-44 EAAKGFILSGG
+44 RAAKGIILSGG
-55 PASVFAEDVPAF
+55 PASVFVGDVPAF
-67 NSEIL
+67 NPEIL
-72 NLPQPILG
+72 SISQPILG
-80 LCYGHQL
+80 ICYGHQL
-87 MAQHFGGRVANTGQ
+87 IAKYFGGRVANTGQ

-113 PSPLWKDVVDRSQ
+113 FSPLWKDVADESQ

-135 TELPQGFQ
+135 TELPQDFK
-143 VIGETTS
+143 VIGETIS

-170 EVTDT
+170 EVNDT
-175 LAGTQMLS
+175 LAGSQILS

-204 KDELQQQVGEHNVL
+204 KIELQQQVGEHNVL

-257 AERILQRYEQLGY
+257 AEQILQRYEQFGY
-270 DNVVG
+270 GNVVG
-275 RDYSEAFLEE
+275 RDYSETFLES
-285 IAGEV
+285 ITGEV

-309 LLEELKLNPSE
+309 LLEELKLNPYE

-339 HAKVIKSHHNRVDAI
+339 NAKVIKSHHNRVDAI

-400 INVLCSNEDTVL
+400 INVLCSNEDTIL
-412 QPEHQDTLKL
+412 QQEYNSTLDT
-422 LHQHLLPTQ
+422 LHQHFAPTQ

-465 NTSIQLTNQVRAINR
+465 NTSIRLTNQVRAINR
-480 VVAYLPPQR
+480 VVAYLPLQP

-498 RRAFCDKPR
+498 RCAFCDKLR
-507 LDLLRAAEAHVSGT
+507 LDLLRTAEAHVSET
-521 FANHGWLGRIFQLL
+521 LANHGWLERIFQLL

-545 HQDSIVL
+545 YQDSIVL

-565 ATVDWQVLHELLPQL
+565 APVDWQVLHKLLPQL
-580 YTLDGIDSVFFD
+580 YALNGIDSVFYD

>member
-1 MPNDDFLAVLDFGSQ
+1 MPNDDFLAILDFGSQ

-29 VYTEIFPPSIDTDSL
+29 VYAEIFPPSIDIDSL
-44 EAAKGFILSGG
+44 RAAKGIILSGG
-55 PASVFAEDVPAF
+55 PASVFVGDVPAF
-67 NSEIL
+67 NPEIL
-72 NLPQPILG
+72 SISQPILG

-87 MAQHFGGRVANTGQ
+87 IAKYFGGRVANTGQ
-101 GEFGKASLRQLN
+101 GEFGKASLHQLN
-113 PSPLWKDVVDRSQ
+113 FSPLWKDVADKSQ

-135 TELPQGFQ
+135 TELPQGFK
-143 VIGETTS
+143 VIGETIS

-175 LAGTQMLS
+175 LAGSQILS

-204 KDELQQQVGEHNVL
+204 KIELQQQVGEHNVL

-231 ALLNEALGKERV
+231 ALLNEVLGKERV

-257 AERILQRYEQLGY
+257 AEQILQRYEQLGY
-270 DNVVG
+270 GNVVG
-275 RDYSEAFLEE
+275 RDYSETFLES

-309 LLEELKLNPSE
+309 LLEELKLNPDE

-354 QDLIAKGQVVEPLKE
+354 QDLIAKNQVVEPLKE

-400 INVLCSNEDTVL
+400 INVLCSSEDTIL
-412 QPEHQDTLKL
+412 QPEHNSTLDA
-422 LHQHLLPTQ
+422 LHQHLTPTQ

-450 EPAVLLGPTD
+450 EPAVLLGPKD

-465 NTSIQLTNQVRAINR
+465 NTSIRLTNQVRAINR
-480 VVAYLPPQR
+480 VVAYLPLQP

-498 RRAFCDKPR
+498 RCAFCDKLR
-507 LDLLRAAEAHVSGT
+507 LDLLRAAEAHVSET
-521 FANHGWLGRIFQLL
+521 LANHGWLERIFQLL

-545 HQDSIVL
+545 YQDSIVL

-565 ATVDWQVLHELLPQL
+565 APVDWQVLHKLLPQL
-580 YTLDGIDSVFFD
+580 YALNGIDSVFFD

>member
-16 YAHLIAKRIRHLG
+16 YAHLIAKRIRHFG
-29 VYTEIFPPSIDTDSL
+29 VYTEIFPPSIDTDRL
-44 EAAKGFILSGG
+44 EAAKGIILSGG

-67 NSEIL
+67 NPEIL
-72 NLPQPILG
+72 NLSQPTLG

-87 MAQHFGGRVANTGQ
+87 MAKHFGGSVANTGQ

-113 PSPLWKDVVDRSQ
+113 PSPLWKDVADNSQ

-143 VIGETTS
+143 VIGETIA
-150 GSLAALQHQ
+150 GSLAALQHK

-175 LAGTQMLS
+175 LAGTQILS

-204 KDELQQQVGEHNVL
+204 KNELQQQVGEHNVL

-231 ALLNEALGKERV
+231 ALLNEALSKERV

-257 AERILQRYEQLGY
+257 TEQILQRYEQLGY

-275 RDYSEAFLEE
+275 RDYSEAFLEA

-304 TVREK
+304 AVRGK
-309 LLEELKLNPSE
+309 LLEELKLNPDE

-374 VRRVGELLG
+374 VRRVGDLLG

-400 INVLCSNEDTVL
+400 INVLCSREDTIL
-412 QPEHQDTLKL
+412 QPEHKKTLDTL
-422 LHQHLLPTQ
+422 HQYLPPTQ
-431 ASLLP
+431 ASLLL
-436 VRSVGVQGDQRTYT
+436 S
-450 EPAVLLGPTD
+450 L
-460 WEWLE
+460 
-465 NTSIQLTNQVRAINR
+465 IHI
-480 VVAYLPPQR
+480 
-489 TDQLPNWRV
+489 
-498 RRAFCDKPR
+498 
-507 LDLLRAAEAHVSGT
+507 
-521 FANHGWLGRIFQLL
+521 
-535 VILLPISQDG
+535 
-545 HQDSIVL
+545 
-552 RPVISEDVMTARF
+552 
-565 ATVDWQVLHELLPQL
+565 
-580 YTLDGIDSVFFD
+580 
-592 ITHKPPATFG
+592 
-602 WE
+602 

>member
-1 MPNDDFLAVLDFGSQ
+1 MPSDDFLAILDFGSQ

-29 VYTEIFPPSIDTDSL
+29 VYTEIFPPSIDIDSL
-44 EAAKGFILSGG
+44 RAAKGIILSGG
-55 PASVFAEDVPAF
+55 PASVFVGDVPAF
-67 NSEIL
+67 NPEIL
-72 NLPQPILG
+72 SISQPILG

-87 MAQHFGGRVANTGQ
+87 IAKYFGGRVANTGQ
-101 GEFGKASLRQLN
+101 GEFGKASLHQLN
-113 PSPLWKDVVDRSQ
+113 FSPLWKDVADKSQ

-135 TELPQGFQ
+135 TELPQGFK
-143 VIGETTS
+143 VIGETIS

-175 LAGTQMLS
+175 LAGSQILS
-183 NFVELCKAHP
+183 NFIKLCKAHP

-204 KDELQQQVGEHNVL
+204 KIELQQQVGEHNVL

-231 ALLNEALGKERV
+231 ALLNEVLGKERV

-257 AERILQRYEQLGY
+257 AEQILQRYEQLGY
-270 DNVVG
+270 GNVVG
-275 RDYSEAFLEE
+275 RDYSETFLES

-309 LLEELKLNPSE
+309 LLEELKLNPDE

-354 QDLIAKGQVVEPLKE
+354 QDLIAKDQVVEPLKE

-400 INVLCSNEDTVL
+400 INVLCSSEDTIL
-412 QPEHQDTLKL
+412 QPEHNSTLDA
-422 LHQHLLPTQ
+422 LHQHLTPTQ

-450 EPAVLLGPTD
+450 EPAVLLGPKD

-465 NTSIQLTNQVRAINR
+465 NTSIRLTNQVRAINR
-480 VVAYLPPQR
+480 VVAYLPLQP

-498 RRAFCDKPR
+498 RCAFCDKLR
-507 LDLLRAAEAHVSGT
+507 LDLLRVAEAHVSET
-521 FANHGWLGRIFQLL
+521 LANHGWLERIFQLL
-535 VILLPISQDG
+535 VILLPISKDG
-545 HQDSIVL
+545 YQDSIVL

-565 ATVDWQVLHELLPQL
+565 APVDWQVLHKLLPQL
-580 YTLDGIDSVFFD
+580 YALNGIDSVFFD

>member
-29 VYTEIFPPSIDTDSL
+29 VYTEIFPPSIDTDRL
-44 EAAKGFILSGG
+44 EAAKGIILSGG

-67 NSEIL
+67 NPEIL
-72 NLPQPILG
+72 NLSQPILG

-87 MAQHFGGRVANTGQ
+87 MAKHFGGSVANTGQ

-113 PSPLWKDVVDRSQ
+113 PSPLWKDVTDNSQ

-143 VIGETTS
+143 VIGETIA

-175 LAGTQMLS
+175 LAGTQILS

-204 KDELQQQVGEHNVL
+204 KNELRQQVGEHNVL

-231 ALLNEALGKERV
+231 ALLNEALSKERV

-257 AERILQRYEQLGY
+257 AEQILQHYEQLGY

-275 RDYSEAFLEE
+275 RDYSEAFLEA

-304 TVREK
+304 AVREK

-374 VRRVGELLG
+374 VRRVGDLLG

-400 INVLCSNEDTVL
+400 INVLCSREDTIL
-412 QPEHQDTLKL
+412 QPEHKKTLDTL
-422 LHQHLLPTQ
+422 HQYLPPTQ

-465 NTSIQLTNQVRAINR
+465 NTSIRLTNQVRAINR
-480 VVAYLPPQR
+480 VVAYLPLQP
-489 TDQLPNWRV
+489 TEQLPNWRA

-507 LDLLRAAEAHVSGT
+507 LDLLRAAEAHVSET

-565 ATVDWQVLHELLPQL
+565 APVDWQVLHELLPQL
-580 YTLDGIDSVFFD
+580 YALDGIDSVFFD

>member
-29 VYTEIFPPSIDTDSL
+29 VYTEIFPPSIDTDRL
-44 EAAKGFILSGG
+44 KAAKGIILSGG

-67 NSEIL
+67 NPEIL
-72 NLPQPILG
+72 NLSQPILG

-87 MAQHFGGRVANTGQ
+87 MAKHFGGSVANTGQ

-113 PSPLWKDVVDRSQ
+113 PSPLWKDVADNSQ

-143 VIGETTS
+143 VIGETIA

-175 LAGTQMLS
+175 LAGTQILS

-204 KDELQQQVGEHNVL
+204 KNELQQQVGEHNVL

-231 ALLNEALGKERV
+231 ALLNEALSKERV

-257 AERILQRYEQLGY
+257 AEQILQRYEQLGY

-275 RDYSEAFLEE
+275 RDYSEAFLEA

-304 TVREK
+304 AVREK
-309 LLEELKLNPSE
+309 LLEELKLNPGE

-374 VRRVGELLG
+374 VRRVGDLLG

-400 INVLCSNEDTVL
+400 INVLCSREDTIL
-412 QPEHQDTLKL
+412 QPEHKKTLDTL
-422 LHQHLLPTQ
+422 HQYLAPTQ

-465 NTSIQLTNQVRAINR
+465 NTSIRLTNQVRAINR
-480 VVAYLPPQR
+480 VVAYLPLQP
-489 TDQLPNWRV
+489 TEQLPNWRA

-507 LDLLRAAEAHVSGT
+507 LDLLRAAEAHVSET
-521 FANHGWLGRIFQLL
+521 LANHGWLGRIFQLL

-565 ATVDWQVLHELLPQL
+565 APVDWQVLHELLPQL
-580 YTLDGIDSVFFD
+580 YALDGIDSVFFD

>member
-29 VYTEIFPPSIDTDSL
+29 VYTEIFPPSIDTDRL
-44 EAAKGFILSGG
+44 EAAKGIILSGG

-67 NSEIL
+67 NPEIL
-72 NLPQPILG
+72 NLSQPILG

-87 MAQHFGGRVANTGQ
+87 MAKHFGGSVANTGQ

-113 PSPLWKDVVDRSQ
+113 PSPLWKDVTDNSQ

-143 VIGETTS
+143 VIGETIS

-175 LAGTQMLS
+175 LAGTQILS

-204 KDELQQQVGEHNVL
+204 KNELQQQVGEHNVL

-231 ALLNEALGKERV
+231 ALLNEALSKERV

-257 AERILQRYEQLGY
+257 AEQILQRYEQLGY

-275 RDYSEAFLEE
+275 RDYSEAFLEA

-304 TVREK
+304 AVREK
-309 LLEELKLNPSE
+309 LLEELKLNPGE

-374 VRRVGELLG
+374 VRRVGDLLG

-400 INVLCSNEDTVL
+400 INVLCSREDTIL
-412 QPEHQDTLKL
+412 QPEHKKTLDTL
-422 LHQHLLPTQ
+422 HQYLPPTQ

-480 VVAYLPPQR
+480 VVAYLPLQP
-489 TDQLPNWRV
+489 TEQLLNWRA

-507 LDLLRAAEAHVSGT
+507 LDLLRAAEAHVSET

-565 ATVDWQVLHELLPQL
+565 APVDWQVLHELLPQL
-580 YTLDGIDSVFFD
+580 YALDGIASVFFD

>member
-16 YAHLIAKRIRHLG
+16 YAHLIAKRIRHLR
-29 VYTEIFPPSIDTDSL
+29 VYTKSFHPLLTQTALRLPRASSFLEDRLLSLPRNACLQSRNSQHPSAHSWPLLRPPTDGSTL
-44 EAAKGFILSGG
+44 WWTCS
-55 PASVFAEDVPAF
+55 
-67 NSEIL
+67 
-72 NLPQPILG
+72 Q
-80 LCYGHQL
+80 YG
-87 MAQHFGGRVANTGQ
+87 AGRIQ
-101 GEFGKASLRQLN
+101 QASLRQLN
-113 PSPLWKDVVDRSQ
+113 PSPLWKDVADSSQ

-143 VIGETTS
+143 VIGETIS

-175 LAGTQMLS
+175 LAGTHILS

-257 AERILQRYEQLGY
+257 AEQILQRYEQLGY
-270 DNVVG
+270 GNVIG
-275 RDYSEAFLEE
+275 RDYSEAFLEA

-290 DPQRKRHQVGNTFL
+290 GPQRKRHQVGNTFL

-309 LLEELKLNPSE
+309 LLEELKLNPDE

-374 VRRVGELLG
+374 VRRVGELLR

-436 VRSVGVQGDQRTYT
+436 VRSVVYRR
-450 EPAVLLGPTD
+450 
-460 WEWLE
+460 
-465 NTSIQLTNQVRAINR
+465 STNLHRAG
-480 VVAYLPPQR
+480 
-489 TDQLPNWRV
+489 
-498 RRAFCDKPR
+498 C
-507 LDLLRAAEAHVSGT
+507 
-521 FANHGWLGRIFQLL
+521 
-535 VILLPISQDG
+535 
-545 HQDSIVL
+545 
-552 RPVISEDVMTARF
+552 TARPNRLGV
-565 ATVDWQVLHELLPQL
+565 A
-580 YTLDGIDSVFFD
+580 
-592 ITHKPPATFG
+592 
-602 WE
+602 

>member
-29 VYTEIFPPSIDTDSL
+29 VYTEIFPPSIDTDRL
-44 EAAKGFILSGG
+44 EAAKGIILSGG

-67 NSEIL
+67 NPEIL
-72 NLPQPILG
+72 NLSQPILG

-87 MAQHFGGRVANTGQ
+87 MAKHFGGSVANTGQ

-113 PSPLWKDVVDRSQ
+113 PSPLWKDVTDNSQ

-143 VIGETTS
+143 VIGETIA

-175 LAGTQMLS
+175 LAGTQILS

-204 KDELQQQVGEHNVL
+204 KNELQQQVGEHNVL

-231 ALLNEALGKERV
+231 ALLNEALSKERV

-257 AERILQRYEQLGY
+257 AEQILQSYEQLGY

-275 RDYSEAFLEE
+275 RDYSEAFLEA

-304 TVREK
+304 AVREK
-309 LLEELKLNPSE
+309 LLEELKLNPGE

-374 VRRVGELLG
+374 VRRVGDLLG

-400 INVLCSNEDTVL
+400 INVLCSSEDTIL
-412 QPEHQDTLKL
+412 QPEHKKTLDTL
-422 LHQHLLPTQ
+422 HQYLPPTQ

-465 NTSIQLTNQVRAINR
+465 NTSIRLTNQVRAINR
-480 VVAYLPPQR
+480 VVAYLPLQP
-489 TDQLPNWRV
+489 TEQLPNWRA

-507 LDLLRAAEAHVSGT
+507 LDLLRAAEAHVSET

-565 ATVDWQVLHELLPQL
+565 APVDWQVLHELLPQL
-580 YTLDGIDSVFFD
+580 YALDGIDSVFFD

>member
-29 VYTEIFPPSIDTDSL
+29 VYTEIFPPSIDTDRL
-44 EAAKGFILSGG
+44 EAAKGIILSGG
-55 PASVFAEDVPAF
+55 PASVFADDVPAF
-67 NSEIL
+67 NPEIL
-72 NLPQPILG
+72 NLSQPILG

-87 MAQHFGGRVANTGQ
+87 MAKHFGGSVANTGQ

-113 PSPLWKDVVDRSQ
+113 PSPLWKDVTDNSQ

-143 VIGETTS
+143 VIGETIA

-175 LAGTQMLS
+175 LAGTQILS

-204 KDELQQQVGEHNVL
+204 KNELQQQVGEHNVL

-231 ALLNEALGKERV
+231 ALLNEALSKERV

-257 AERILQRYEQLGY
+257 AEQILQRYEQLGY

-275 RDYSEAFLEE
+275 RDYSEAFLEA

-304 TVREK
+304 AVREK
-309 LLEELKLNPSE
+309 LLEELKLNPGE

-374 VRRVGELLG
+374 VRRVGDLLG

-400 INVLCSNEDTVL
+400 INVLCSSEDTIL
-412 QPEHQDTLKL
+412 QPEHKKTLDTL
-422 LHQHLLPTQ
+422 HQYLAPTQ

-436 VRSVGVQGDQRTYT
+436 VLSVGVQGDQRTYT

-465 NTSIQLTNQVRAINR
+465 NTSIRLTNQVRAINR
-480 VVAYLPPQR
+480 VVAYLPLQP
-489 TDQLPNWRV
+489 TEQLPNWRA

-507 LDLLRAAEAHVSGT
+507 LDLLRAAEAHVSET

-565 ATVDWQVLHELLPQL
+565 APVDWQVLHELLPQL
-580 YTLDGIDSVFFD
+580 YALDGIDSVFFD

>member
-44 EAAKGFILSGG
+44 EAAKGIILSGG

-67 NSEIL
+67 NPEIL
-72 NLPQPILG
+72 NLSQPILG

-87 MAQHFGGRVANTGQ
+87 MAKHFGGSVANTGQ

-113 PSPLWKDVVDRSQ
+113 PSPLWKDVTDNSQ

-143 VIGETTS
+143 VIGETIA

-175 LAGTQMLS
+175 LAGTQILS

-204 KDELQQQVGEHNVL
+204 KNELRQQVGEHNVL

-231 ALLNEALGKERV
+231 ALLNEALSKERV

-257 AERILQRYEQLGY
+257 AEQILQRYEQLGY

-275 RDYSEAFLEE
+275 RDYSEAFLEA

-304 TVREK
+304 AVREK
-309 LLEELKLNPSE
+309 LLEELKLNPGE

-374 VRRVGELLG
+374 VRRVGDLLG

-400 INVLCSNEDTVL
+400 INVLCSREDTIL
-412 QPEHQDTLKL
+412 QPEHKKTLDTL
-422 LHQHLLPTQ
+422 HQYLPPTQ

-465 NTSIQLTNQVRAINR
+465 NTSIRLTNQVRAINR
-480 VVAYLPPQR
+480 VVAYLPLQP
-489 TDQLPNWRV
+489 TEQLPNWRA

-507 LDLLRAAEAHVSGT
+507 LDLLRAAEAHVSET

-565 ATVDWQVLHELLPQL
+565 APVDWQVLHELLPQL
-580 YTLDGIDSVFFD
+580 YALDGIDSVFFD